1 MESEISA
8 LRPPL
13 MMQCSFFVHPPGH
26 KIGLYDCE
34 KFARFGM
41 DANRPHEVAEEGRGE
56 ERERERRKEEE
67 EALSACPQQKKN
79 HYERQSRK
87 SMSEQELYFEL

>member
-41 DANRPHEVAEEGRGE
+41 DANRPHEVAEDGRGE
-56 ERERERRKEEE
+56 ERERERGE
-67 EALSACPQQKKN
+67 KKKKKPCQPVHN
-79 HYERQSRK
+79 KRRIIMRGRVERV
-87 SMSEQELYFEL
+87 